1 MNDAERRRQELL
13 EQTRAL
19 YNDRRTYLQYTQD
32 MQMHIIT
39 CMESHKRI

>member
-19 YNDRRTYLQYTQD
+19 YMIEGRYLQYTQD
-32 MQMHIIT
+32 MLMHIIT

>member
-13 EQTRAL
+13 EQLCIMIEGR
-19 YNDRRTYLQYTQD
+19 YLQYTQD